1 MSEPGR
7 RYAVSGYGCRRAR
20 TLVTALLIASLL
32 PACGF
37 ELQGRPR
44 VPPEMQRTYI
54 DTSDPHSLFYRELR
68 RELLDAGVELTG
80 SPSADAATFSILA
93 DQTGQRVL
101 SVSARN
107 VPTEYEVYYSIRYGI
122 EGSGGEALLPAQDLT
137 LTRDYLYDPTVV
149 LGKAREEDALRRAI
163 VGDLVRI
170 ILKQVSTQ

>member
-1 MSEPGR
+1 MSEAGGSYAIAGHR
-7 RYAVSGYGCRRAR
+7 RVP
-20 TLVTALLIASLL
+20 TLLTALLIASLL
-32 PACGF
+32 PGCGF
-37 ELQGRPR
+37 ELQDRPS
-44 VPPEMQRTYI
+44 VPPDMQRTYI
-54 DTSDPHSLFYRELR
+54 DTGDRHSLFYRELR
-68 RELLDAGVELTG
+68 RELLDAGVDLTDG
-80 SPSADAATFSILA
+80 PSADAATFRVLA
-93 DQTGQRVL
+93 DDTGQRVL

-122 EGSGGEALLPAQDLT
+122 EGSGGNVLLPAQDLT